1 MSFRK
6 LHSQLIRYYI
16 DRTKLTLP
24 LIKYRFYD
32 KEENNHDYEQGSSNE
47 NYFQCSPKHF
57 GVTLATAVG
66 ATLLW
71 NKENL
76 PKVFPIVNA
85 AVPTRSDGNR
95 YKFNFI
101 ADVVEKTASAVVYI
115 GIEDDLRSDF
125 FTGKPVTLSNGS
137 GFIISED
144 GLILTNAHVLETRR
158 RTRVIVRLHDGS
170 SFPATVESMDMK
182 SDLATI
188 RIKCNKKLPTIKLG
202 SSNELRPG
210 EFVIAIGSP
219 LTLANTV
226 TAGVVSTV
234 HRTAPELGLRG
245 SSMDYIQTDAAIT
258 FGNSGGPLVNLD
270 GEAIGINSMKVAAG
284 ISFAIPID
292 YVKEFLK
299 KAEAQN
305 QKRGK
310 GNKLDINRPDGL
322 PRKYLG
328 ITMLT
333 LTAEIIRELQ
343 MRNHRIP
350 HDLRAGVLVWTV
362 AVGSPAHASGLQPGD
377 IVTHINGQVI
387 ESAATVY
394 KILES
399 ISTLNITVLRGQSRL
414 QINVKAEDN

>member
-1 MSFRK
+1 MSLRK
-6 LHSQLIRYYI
+6 LYSPSIRYFMN
-16 DRTKLTLP
+16 RSKSTAS
-24 LIKYRFYD
+24 LINDSFYQKEKKYNYE
-32 KEENNHDYEQGSSNE
+32 KESTSET
-47 NYFQCSPKHF
+47 YFQFRLKHIYLTF
-57 GVTLATAVG
+57 AAAAG

-71 NKENL
+71 NKKEHF
-76 PKVFPIVNA
+76 PKVLPSVEA
-85 AVPTRSDGNR
+85 AVPNRSDGNR

-158 RTRVIVRLHDGS
+158 RTRVIVKLHDGS

-202 SSNELRPG
+202 SSHELRPG

-234 HRTAPELGLRG
+234 HRTGPELGLRG

-292 YVKEFLK
+292 YAKEFLK

-305 QKRGK
+305 KRK

-350 HDLRAGVLVWTV
+350 HDLTFGVLVWTV
-362 AVGSPAHASGLQPGD
+362 AVGSPAHVSGLQPGD

-387 ESAATVY
+387 ESATTVY
-394 KILES
+394 KILEN